1 MRWLTLLSILGSAL
15 LGSAQVQSG
24 TVLYADFSQ
33 NQLVIAADSR
43 TTGSGGDHF
52 DTECKIH
59 AFGRRFVFA
68 MDGVVKSLNQ
78 WDAQSVAREAWKR
91 ESQLTSDPETL
102 ISRVPDDWV
111 TEMEKLYADRDAIS
125 QSQRLIA
132 GTPVLA
138 NAIFA
143 TVDKVGKVKVRV
155 LDVSYAIDLTGKILM
170 NHDSYF
176 APDGATLLGGHSEVI
191 KEFLGGSS
199 PRAVDYM
206 RWFRARI
213 ATEDSNMQRADL
225 ASKFVELSIL
235 LNPHNETLAFPID
248 VVRLT
253 GAEGVHW
260 VWRKE
265 NCLAVPRV

>member
-1 MRWLTLLSILGSAL
+1 MRWLTLLPILGSAV
-15 LGSAQVQSG
+15 LGWAQVQSG

-43 TTGSGGDHF
+43 TTGSGGDHI

-59 AFGRRFVFA
+59 AFGPRFVFA
-68 MDGVVKSLNQ
+68 MAGVVKSLNQ

-91 ESQLTSDPETL
+91 ESQVTSDPETL
-102 ISRVPDDWV
+102 ISRVPDDWIA
-111 TEMEKLYADRDAIS
+111 EMEKLYADRDAIS

-132 GTPVLA
+132 GNPVLA

-143 TVDKVGKVKVRV
+143 TVDKLGKVKVRMV
-155 LDVSYAIDLTGKILM
+155 DISFAIDFTGKILM
-170 NHDSYF
+170 NHDSHF
-176 APDGATLLGGHSEVI
+176 APDGATLYGGHAEVI
-191 KEFLGGSS
+191 TEFLRGTS
-199 PRAVDYM
+199 PRAADFM
-206 RWFRARI
+206 KWFRARI
-213 ATEDSNMQRADL
+213 STEDSNMQRADL

-253 GAEGVHW
+253 GTEGVRW

-265 NCLAVPRV
+265 NCPEN